1 MFISFCKANSLASDM
16 KGRVPIL
23 SKVLKT
29 ASSVRGVFTGG
40 RNNSNNSNVPFSASM
55 MNKDQNAAI
64 QTIASNHRRTSTN
77 RLSLSDPHSM
87 NDENHFVTNNDDIEN
102 YDVSIVESKQFSSN
116 HSDAKF
122 AYIIT
127 RPTTFLRDGPT
138 VKKLSA
144 SKSVRVTFRDVHFMF
159 VICKITFLLKLVLF

>member
-77 RLSLSDPHSM
+77 RLSLSDPHRM
-87 NDENHFVTNNDDIEN
+87 NDENHFITNNDNIEN
-102 YDVSIVESKQFSSN
+102 YDVSKVESKQSSN
-116 HSDAKF
+116 DSEAKF

-144 SKSVRVTFRDVHFMF
+144 SKSVRVRIKELHFYFRY
-159 VICKITFLLKLVLF
+159 L